1 MDEIEDREVGAY
13 VQASICLER
22 TRGPVIRAE
31 ARRNRTAHRQ
41 FERDVRPMGQFS
53 EDEGDMTVLALS
65 ILRRMR
71 KNRHTTGAGSYLLG
85 DESSRVYVVAE
96 GNSTGM
102 GFVNRNEVWTVG
114 RYCAGLRG
122 EFPMVEQ
129 LIGDLQE
136 HFRSIPKAE
145 VVAA

>member
-1 MDEIEDREVGAY
+1 VNDIEDREVVAY
-13 VQASICLER
+13 VEASVCLER
-22 TRGPVIRAE
+22 TSEPVIRTHT
-31 ARRNRTAHRQ
+31 RPNRTVHRQ
-41 FERDVRPMGQFS
+41 FERGFRPVGQFS

-85 DESSRVYVVAE
+85 DESKQVYVVAE

-102 GFVNRNEVWTVG
+102 GFVNRNEAWTVG

-122 EFPMVEQ
+122 EFPMAEQ

-136 HFRSIPKAE
+136 HFRSIPRTE